1 MSTKNFKTPPPSVP
15 NTLISFPAPHVL
27 LVTLNR
33 PAQLNAIPTLQH
45 KKLAQLWDWFD
56 AEPALR
62 CAVLTGAG
70 RAFCAGADLKEWNE
84 LHSKFQQAQKDS
96 RGLVDGVE
104 HGGQY
109 GSAAKAREALR
120 DAAAVRAAE
129 KQEGPQKA
137 PKGPGGSGS
146 GSDGLLTGIGGG
158 YGTVANRKEAL
169 RNSAEH
175 VAAGQEPDAPAERI
189 AREGR
194 ARDKTTDDDKLTTG
208 IGGGYGTVDNRR
220 HAVSSAAQLNPTETT
235 TRKGGAPAD
244 LNDRM
249 EVTTG
254 IGGGYGTVASRK
266 AAAAAARVAND
277 SSRVGSLGLNAGFGG
292 LSNRT
297 GKKPI
302 IAAVNGLCLGGG
314 MEMVINCDI
323 VVASS
328 NARFGLPEVK
338 VGVIAVAG
346 ALPRLVRTV
355 GKQRAAEMALLGRNR
370 YSAEQME
377 RWGVVNFVV
386 QGEKALVEEAVKLAE
401 EIAANSPDA
410 VLTSKEGLRL
420 GWEGLGPEKATAVL
434 EMGMYR
440 KLEKGENMREGVA
453 SFVEKRKPVWKD
465 SKL

>member
-1 MSTKNFKTPPPSVP
+1 MSTQNFKTPPPSVP
-15 NTLISFPAPHVL
+15 NTLLSFPAPHVL

-33 PAQLNAIPTLQH
+33 PAQLNAIPTPQH
-45 KKLAQLWDWFD
+45 KRLAALWDWFD

-62 CAVLTGAG
+62 CAVITGAG

-84 LHSKFQQAQKDS
+84 LHGKFQQREKDG

-109 GSAAKAREALR
+109 GTVGKRREALENASSR
-120 DAAAVRAAE
+120 RKKGSSTAAATVT
-129 KQEGPQKA
+129 G
-137 PKGPGGSGS
+137 
-146 GSDGLLTGIGGG
+146 GSDGLLITGVGGG
-158 YGTVANRKEAL
+158 YGTVGNRKEAL
-169 RNSAEH
+169 RNAEG
-175 VAAGQEPDAPAERI
+175 VKAGQEPDAPAERI
-189 AREGR
+189 ARDGR
-194 ARDKTTDDDKLTTG
+194 ARDGKMKEEDKLTTG
-208 IGGGYGTVDNRR
+208 IGGGYGTIDNRR
-220 HAVSSAAQLNPTETT
+220 QAISSAAQLTEEA
-235 TRKGGAPAD
+235 RKGD
-244 LNDRM
+244 LNDVDDARI
-249 EVTTG
+249 TTG

-266 AAAAAARVAND
+266 AAAAARLAND

-292 LSNRT
+292 LSNRS

-302 IAAVNGLCLGGG
+302 IAAVNGLCFGGG
-314 MEMVINCDI
+314 MEIVINCDI
-323 VVASS
+323 VIASS

-377 RWGVVNFVV
+377 RWGVVNFIVH
-386 QGEKALVEEAVKLAE
+386 GEKALVEEAVKLAE
-401 EIAANSPDA
+401 EISGNSPDA

-434 EMGMYR
+434 ETGMYR
-440 KLEKGENMREGVA
+440 KLEKGENMKEGVA

>member
-1 MSTKNFKTPPPSVP
+1 MATPNFKTPPPSVP
-15 NTLISFPAPHVL
+15 NTLLSFPAPHVL

-33 PAQLNAIPTLQH
+33 PDQLNAIPTSQH
-45 KKLAQLWDWFD
+45 KKLASLWDWFD
-56 AEPALR
+56 AEPSLR
-62 CAVLTGAG
+62 CAIITGSG

-84 LHSKFQQAQKDS
+84 LHSKFQSQDALEK
-96 RGLVDGVE
+96 GVVDGVE

-109 GSAAKAREALR
+109 GLIQKTRGALR
-120 DAAAVRAAE
+120 DAGAVRA
-129 KQEGPQKA
+129 EGK
-137 PKGPGGSGS
+137 KGGAGVGGGA
-146 GSDGLLTGIGGG
+146 GGKSDGLVTGIGGG
-158 YGTVANRKEAL
+158 YGTVSNRKQAL
-169 RNSAEH
+169 RNAEG
-175 VAAGQEPDAPAERI
+175 VKSGQEPDAAAEKI
-189 AREGR
+189 AQAGR
-194 ARDKTTDDDKLTTG
+194 ARAGKTTDEGRLTTG

-220 HAVSSAAQLNPTETT
+220 KAVDNAAHVTQEAG
-235 TRKGGAPAD
+235 KGGDKLSDVDEAKI
-244 LNDRM
+244 
-249 EVTTG
+249 TTG

-266 AAAAAARVAND
+266 AAAAARLAASDR
-277 SSRVGSLGLNAGFGG
+277 RVGSLGLNAGFGG
-292 LSNRT
+292 LSNRA

-323 VVASS
+323 VIASS

-386 QGEKALVEEAVKLAE
+386 SGEQALVEEAVKLAE
-401 EIAANSPDA
+401 EIAGNSPDA

-420 GWEGLGPEKATAVL
+420 GWEGMGPEKATAVL

-440 KLEKGENMREGVA
+440 KLEKGVNMKEGVA

>member
-1 MSTKNFKTPPPSVP
+1 MSTQNFKTPPPSVP
-15 NTLISFPAPHVL
+15 NTLLSFPAPHVL

-33 PAQLNAIPTLQH
+33 PAQLNAIPTPQH
-45 KKLAQLWDWFD
+45 KRLAALWDWFD

-62 CAVLTGAG
+62 CAVITGAG

-84 LHSKFQQAQKDS
+84 LHGKFQQREKDG

-109 GSAAKAREALR
+109 GTVGKRREALENASSR
-120 DAAAVRAAE
+120 R
-129 KQEGPQKA
+129 KK
-137 PKGPGGSGS
+137 GGS
-146 GSDGLLTGIGGG
+146 T
-158 YGTVANRKEAL
+158 
-169 RNSAEH
+169 
-175 VAAGQEPDAPAERI
+175 GQEPGAPAEKI
-189 AREGR
+189 ARDGS
-194 ARDKTTDDDKLTTG
+194 ARDGKMKEEDKLTTG
-208 IGGGYGTVDNRR
+208 IGGGYGTIDNRR
-220 HAVSSAAQLNPTETT
+220 QAISSAAQLTEEA
-235 TRKGGAPAD
+235 RKGD
-244 LNDRM
+244 LNDVDDARI
-249 EVTTG
+249 TTG

-266 AAAAAARVAND
+266 AAAAARLAND

-292 LSNRT
+292 LSNRS

-314 MEMVINCDI
+314 MEMVINCDMVI
-323 VVASS
+323 ASS

-377 RWGVVNFVV
+377 RWGVVNFIVH
-386 QGEKALVEEAVKLAE
+386 GEKALVEEAVKLAE
-401 EIAANSPDA
+401 EISGNSPDA

-434 EMGMYR
+434 ETGMYR
-440 KLEKGENMREGVA
+440 KLEKGENMKEGVA

>member
-1 MSTKNFKTPPPSVP
+1 MAGKT
-15 NTLISFPAPHVL
+15 
-27 LVTLNR
+27 
-33 PAQLNAIPTLQH
+33 
-45 KKLAQLWDWFD
+45 
-56 AEPALR
+56 
-62 CAVLTGAG
+62 
-70 RAFCAGADLKEWNE
+70 
-84 LHSKFQQAQKDS
+84 
-96 RGLVDGVE
+96 
-104 HGGQY
+104 
-109 GSAAKAREALR
+109 REALR
-120 DAAAVRAAE
+120 DAAAIASQGKKAGGGE
-129 KQEGPQKA
+129 K
-137 PKGPGGSGS
+137 
-146 GSDGLLTGIGGG
+146 SDGLVTGIGGG
-158 YGTVANRKEAL
+158 YGTVRNRKEAL
-169 RNSAEH
+169 RSAEG
-175 VAAGQEPDAPAERI
+175 VKAGEEPDAPAEKI
-189 AREGR
+189 AKEGR
-194 ARDKTTDDDKLTTG
+194 ARDGKMKDEDQMKDEDRLTTG

-220 HAVSSAAQLNPTETT
+220 KAVESAGHLAEKPSNGEELSDVDEA
-235 TRKGGAPAD
+235 RI
-244 LNDRM
+244 
-249 EVTTG
+249 TTG

-266 AAAAAARVAND
+266 AAAARLA
-277 SSRVGSLGLNAGFGG
+277 SSDRRVGSLGLNAGFGG
-292 LSNRT
+292 LSNRS

-323 VVASS
+323 VIASS

-386 QGEKALVEEAVKLAE
+386 SGEQALVEEAVKLAE
-401 EIAANSPDA
+401 EIASNSPDA

-420 GWEGLGPEKATAVL
+420 GWEGMGPEKATAVL

-440 KLEKGENMREGVA
+440 KLEKGENMKEGVA

>member
-1 MSTKNFKTPPPSVP
+1 MSTPTQSFKTPPPSVP
-15 NTLISFPAPHVL
+15 NTLLSFPASHVL

-33 PAQLNAIPTLQH
+33 PAQLNAIPTSQH
-45 KKLAQLWDWFD
+45 KRLAALWDWFD

-62 CAVLTGAG
+62 CAVITGAG

-84 LHSKFQQAQKDS
+84 LHSKFRGQQKRKDYGGGGGK
-96 RGLVDGVE
+96 GLVDGVE
-104 HGGQY
+104 RGGQY
-109 GSAAKAREALR
+109 GTL
-120 DAAAVRAAE
+120 
-129 KQEGPQKA
+129 EGK
-137 PKGPGGSGS
+137 
-146 GSDGLLTGIGGG
+146 
-158 YGTVANRKEAL
+158 RKEAL
-169 RNSAEH
+169 LKAEE
-175 VAAGQEPDAPAERI
+175 GKKSGEEPDAFAEGVFKDQ
-189 AREGR
+189 GR
-194 ARDKTTDDDKLTTG
+194 ARDGKMKDEDKLTTG

-220 HAVSSAAQLNPTETT
+220 KAIESAAAHLTEET
-235 TRKGGAPAD
+235 APKRD
-244 LNDRM
+244 LSDVNDARIH
-249 EVTTG
+249 TG

-266 AAAAAARVAND
+266 AAAAAARVANNESS
-277 SSRVGSLGLNAGFGG
+277 SSRVGNLGLNAGFGG
-292 LSNRT
+292 LSNRS

-314 MEMVINCDI
+314 MEMVINCDMVI
-323 VVASS
+323 ASS

-377 RWGVVNFVV
+377 RWGVVNFIVS
-386 QGEKALVEEAVKLAE
+386 GEQALVEEAVKLAE
-401 EIAANSPDA
+401 EMSSNSPDA

-420 GWEGLGPEKATAVL
+420 GWEGMGPEKATAVL
-434 EMGMYR
+434 EGGMYR

>member
-1 MSTKNFKTPPPSVP
+1 MSTQNFKTPPPSVP
-15 NTLISFPAPHVL
+15 NTLLSFPAPHVL

-33 PAQLNAIPTLQH
+33 PDQLNAIPTPQH
-45 KKLAQLWDWFD
+45 KRLAKLWDWFD
-56 AEPALR
+56 AEPTLR
-62 CAVLTGAG
+62 CAVITGAG

-84 LHSKFQQAQKDS
+84 LHSKFQQKEKD
-96 RGLVDGVE
+96 RRELVDGVE

-109 GSAAKAREALR
+109 GAAGKTREALR

-129 KQEGPQKA
+129 GK
-137 PKGPGGSGS
+137 KGVGAAGG
-146 GSDGLLTGIGGG
+146 GSDGLITGIGGG
-158 YGTVANRKEAL
+158 YGTVPNRKEAL
-169 RNSAEH
+169 RNAEG
-175 VAAGQEPDAPAERI
+175 VKAGQEPDAPAEKI
-189 AREGR
+189 AKEGR
-194 ARDKTTDDDKLTTG
+194 ARDGKMKDQDRLTTG

-220 HAVSSAAQLNPTETT
+220 QAISSADQLTEEAQ
-235 TRKGGAPAD
+235 KGD
-244 LNDRM
+244 LNDVDDARI
-249 EVTTG
+249 TTG

-266 AAAAAARVAND
+266 AAAAARLAND

-292 LSNRT
+292 LSNRS

-323 VVASS
+323 VIASS

-386 QGEKALVEEAVKLAE
+386 HGEKALVEEAVKLAE
-401 EIAANSPDA
+401 EISSHSPDA

-434 EMGMYR
+434 ETGMYR

>member
-1 MSTKNFKTPPPSVP
+1 MSTPTQSFKTPPPSVP
-15 NTLISFPAPHVL
+15 STILSFPAPHVL

-33 PAQLNAIPTLQH
+33 PAQLNAIPTSQH
-45 KKLAQLWDWFD
+45 KRLAALWDWFD

-62 CAVLTGAG
+62 CAVITGAG

-84 LHSKFQQAQKDS
+84 LHSKFQGQQKRKDYGEGGK
-96 RGLVDGVE
+96 GLVDEVE

-109 GSAAKAREALR
+109 GTLGKRREAIR
-120 DAAAVRAAE
+120 KAE
-129 KQEGPQKA
+129 GGQKF
-137 PKGPGGSGS
+137 G
-146 GSDGLLTGIGGG
+146 
-158 YGTVANRKEAL
+158 E
-169 RNSAEH
+169 
-175 VAAGQEPDAPAERI
+175 EPDAFAERI
-189 AREGR
+189 VKEGR
-194 ARDKTTDDDKLTTG
+194 ARDGKVKDEDKLTTG

-220 HAVSSAAQLNPTETT
+220 KAIESAADLTEET
-235 TRKGGAPAD
+235 APKRD
-244 LNDRM
+244 LSDVDDARIN
-249 EVTTG
+249 TG

-266 AAAAAARVAND
+266 AAAAAAAARVANNESS

-292 LSNRT
+292 LSNRS

-314 MEMVINCDI
+314 MEMVINCDMVI
-323 VVASS
+323 ASS

-377 RWGVVNFVV
+377 RWGVVNFIVS
-386 QGEKALVEEAVKLAE
+386 GEQALVEEAVKLAE
-401 EIAANSPDA
+401 EVSSNSPDA

-420 GWEGLGPEKATAVL
+420 GWEGMGPEKATALL
-434 EMGMYR
+434 EGGMYR

-453 SFVEKRKPVWKD
+453 SFVEKRKPVWND